1 MAIRGTDFTLSPDK
15 LDREYMLVE
24 VNDWLDYNTKE
35 KLGYHYIVLLPKL
48 QYEKVRV
55 SVRSNYPIATKD
67 DLAAQGQMPVTFEGL
82 RTWASVYNGRLS
94 VKAEAMEAR
103 IVERPKITPT
113 KPPEVK

>member
-24 VNDWLDYNTKE
+24 VTDWLDYDTKAQ
-35 KLGYHYIVLLPKL
+35 LGYNYVVLLPKL
-48 QYEKVRV
+48 QYEKVRI
-55 SVRSNYPIATKD
+55 SVRSLTPIATRE
-67 DLAAQGQMPVTFEGL
+67 DLTTRGQIPVTFEGL

-103 IVERPKITPT
+103 IAPRPQNMSN
-113 KPPEVK
+113 KPSEVK